1 MAPITTVRALQ
12 LSLKPIHWSSV
23 KELFPSLLT
32 LFWIRPH
39 HFLFKPFLS
48 KPFSIYMWIQ
58 CLTFIYT
65 HCSFKSS
72 LNTTSMKNYC
82 QQICCLLCEY
92 FTPTRLRVPLQ
103 KIWLFYKTS
112 EKHHKSDI
120 YMS

>member
-23 KELFPSLLT
+23 KELFPSPHT
-32 LFWIRPH
+32 LFWSRPH

-48 KPFSIYMWIQ
+48 KSFSVYMWIQ

-72 LNTTSMKNYC
+72 LNSTSMKNYC

-92 FTPTRLRVPLQ
+92 FTPTQLC
-103 KIWLFYKTS
+103 ISSHFFGIS
-112 EKHHKSDI
+112 C
-120 YMS
+120 